1 MNKFETML
9 AASAT
14 SIQAQRAKDL
24 AEDCKIAQEEIV
36 RASEKEVRDIKRKIT
51 QLSDLSP
58 DTTLSLEV
66 VKKGFNPTSWAEEL
80 HQLEVDLL
88 AAEVELKVA
97 KKTFAT
103 WFAEPKDKAS
113 KEDKTPK
120 AE

>member
-1 MNKFETML
+1 MNKFEAML
-9 AASAT
+9 ASKPEA
-14 SIQAQRAKDL
+14 IQAQRAKDV
-24 AEDCKIAQEEIV
+24 AEDCKIATEEIV
-36 RASEKEVRDIKRKIT
+36 RANEKKVRYIKRKIT

-97 KKTFAT
+97 KKTFTT
-103 WFAEPKDKAS
+103 WFTEPKDKAS
-113 KEDKTPK
+113 KGDKTPK
-120 AE
+120 TE